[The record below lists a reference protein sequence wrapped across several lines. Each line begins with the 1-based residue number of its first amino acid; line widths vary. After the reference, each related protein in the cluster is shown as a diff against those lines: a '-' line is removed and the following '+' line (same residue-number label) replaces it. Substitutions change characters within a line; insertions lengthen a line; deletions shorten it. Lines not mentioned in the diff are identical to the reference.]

1 VQGGFGTRLRAALL
15 AGRRASVRGYGI
27 VSPRRSDGYEFA
39 ELRGYVDGDDPRRI
53 DWAAT
58 ARAGALQT
66 RVMLEDVA
74 LVIAVAVDASASMAV
89 GRARSNYDVA
99 CAAAGAWFSAAAD
112 DDRCARVGESLLALP
127 GARGRTAAL
136 VCAAAREPAG
146 LPLERELDVALALLP
161 RSARLL
167 IASDFFELAGL
178 RERLRACAA
187 RFEATALI
195 IGDPWR
201 EGLPLGG
208 FVRLRDAE
216 TGDSARYYVDRGARR
231 RYAAAVAARESAL
244 LGELAALGLRAAVL
258 PHADDP
264 EAVLARTFG
273 FG

>member
-1 VQGGFGTRLRAALL
+1 VQGGFGARLRAALL

-74 LVIAVAVDASASMAV
+74 LVIAVAVDASGSMAV
-89 GRARSNYDVA
+89 GRVRSNYDVA

-112 DDRCARVGESLLALP
+112 DDRCARAGESLLTLP

-136 VCAAAREPAG
+136 VCASAREPAG
-146 LPLERELDVALALLP
+146 LSLERELDVALALLP

-167 IASDFFELAGL
+167 IASDFYELPALG
-178 RERLRACAA
+178 ERLRACAA
-187 RFEATALI
+187 RFETTALVV
-195 IGDPWR
+195 GDPWR
-201 EGLPLGG
+201 DGLPLGG
-208 FVRLRDAE
+208 FVWLRDVE
-216 TGDSARYYVDRGARR
+216 TGESARYYVDRGARR
-231 RYAAAVAARESAL
+231 RFMAAVESRETAVL
-244 LGELAALGLRAAVL
+244 DELVALGLRAVVL
-258 PHADDP
+258 PHGDDP
-264 EAVLARTFG
+264 EAVLARAFG